1 MSYFYIY
8 QPVAVE
14 EYKEAIEWY
23 EKRSEL
29 AAENFVKE
37 FQEKL
42 ENVCK
47 NPLLYRNSYKH
58 FRETS
63 LKKYPYKIIY
73 FIDASKKIIVVTSVY
88 HHKRNPF
95 KKYNK

>member
-1 MSYFYIY
+1 MSYYYIY

-23 EKRSEL
+23 EERSEL

-63 LKKYPYKIIY
+63 LKSTLIKLSILLMLL
-73 FIDASKKIIVVTSVY
+73 KK
-88 HHKRNPF
+88 
-95 KKYNK
+95 